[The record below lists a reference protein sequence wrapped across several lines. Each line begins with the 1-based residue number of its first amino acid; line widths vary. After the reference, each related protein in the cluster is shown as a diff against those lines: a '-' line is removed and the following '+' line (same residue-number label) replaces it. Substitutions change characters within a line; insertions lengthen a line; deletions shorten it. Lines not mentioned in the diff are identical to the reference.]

1 MKGQMPRLGRWIESK
16 LKARTESLA
25 PNDWQRKLSSPRPPT
40 TMMKIVFLCASALA
54 TVGAIPSF
62 NESAGVPY
70 GA

>member
-1 MKGQMPRLGRWIESK
+1 
-16 LKARTESLA
+16 
-25 PNDWQRKLSSPRPPT
+25 
-40 TMMKIVFLCASALA
+40 MMKIVFLCASALA

>member
-1 MKGQMPRLGRWIESK
+1 MKAMKGQMPRLGPVEAAE
-16 LKARTESLA
+16 KARTRAERLA
-25 PNDWQRKLSSPRPPT
+25 EESSPRPPT